1 MEKLAHLEQT
11 PLRNEEDIIDVF
23 NLILMNKIIIN
34 LRIA

>member
-1 MEKLAHLEQT
+1 MDKRAHLDQI
-11 PLRNEEDIIDVF
+11 PLRKEEDIIDVF

>member
-1 MEKLAHLEQT
+1 MDKRAHLEQT
-11 PLRNEEDIIDVF
+11 PLRKEEDIIDVF